1 VAVSAPT
8 VERMR
13 TELPAER
20 LHRRLGADPDT
31 DSHADSG
38 DLEPDQD
45 APDDDQNSLLP
56 RWLPDSSQRG
66 GWVAR
71 LRADPGRTGAIG
83 LAVVAALAVL
93 VTIFT
98 LMRDRPAP
106 VMSAKL
112 PPVEKA
118 STASPRS
125 STSPSAGQ
133 LAGPDRPVVVSV
145 VGLVHTPGLVT
156 LAPGARIADA
166 LQAAGGAVDGADTI
180 GLNMARPLG
189 DGEQI
194 VVGLAPIPGQ
204 PRALGSSVASGSAP
218 IPGAPTPAP
227 VSGTV
232 KPKAAEVLDLNTAT
246 VEQLDALPGVGPVTA
261 AAIVAWREANGKFTS
276 IDQLADVDGIGP
288 ARLEKLRAL
297 VRV

>member
-1 VAVSAPT
+1 VAVRAPT

-38 DLEPDQD
+38 DLGPDQD
-45 APDDDQNSLLP
+45 APDGDQNALLP

-98 LMRDRPAP
+98 LVRDRPAP

-112 PPVEKA
+112 PPVEKG

-125 STSPSAGQ
+125 SASPSASQ
-133 LAGPDRPVVVSV
+133 PAGPDGPVVVSV

-166 LQAAGGAVDGADTI
+166 LQAAGGPVDGADTF

-227 VSGTV
+227 VSGSV
-232 KPKAAEVLDLNTAT
+232 KPKAGEVLDLNTAT

-261 AAIVAWREANGKFTS
+261 AAIVAWRQANGKFTS
-276 IDQLADVDGIGP
+276 VDQLADVDGIGP

>member
-1 VAVSAPT
+1 
-8 VERMR
+8 MR

-31 DSHADSG
+31 DSHADPEDSEH
-38 DLEPDQD
+38 DRDV
-45 APDDDQNSLLP
+45 PDDDQNSLLP

-71 LRADPGRTGAIG
+71 LRADPGRAGAIA

-93 VTIFT
+93 VTILT
-98 LMRDRPAP
+98 LVRDKPAP

-125 STSPSAGQ
+125 SASPAAGQ
-133 LAGPDRPVVVSV
+133 PAGSDRPVVVSV
-145 VGLVHTPGLVT
+145 VGLVRTPGLVT

-194 VVGLAPIPGQ
+194 VVGLAPISVQ
-204 PRALGSSVASGSAP
+204 PTALGSSVASGSAP
-218 IPGAPTPAP
+218 APGASAP
-227 VSGTV
+227 VSGSV
-232 KPKAAEVLDLNTAT
+232 KPKAGEVLNLNTAT
-246 VEQLDALPGVGPVTA
+246 VQQLDTLPGVGPVTA
-261 AAIVAWREANGKFTS
+261 AAIVAWRQANGKFTS
-276 IDQLADVDGIGP
+276 VDQLADVDGIGP

-297 VRV
+297 VHV